1 MRYLTPQTLA
11 NNILLHTSSMET
23 AINALN
29 VGEFS
34 FLIILGED
42 QRVVGTITD
51 GDIRRGLIKGFSVHD
66 TVTKFMMKRFV
77 YGGMGGLDHRM
88 KLIGIS
94 SRTKF
99 LPILD
104 ECGTLDSVY
113 GDFVDQISVKTAVV
127 MAGGFGRRLKE
138 LTKSKP
144 KPLVHVQGEPL
155 IEHVLQKL
163 ESSKIEEIFLTVHY
177 KADQIE
183 KYIRQ
188 RNNEAEIHI
197 VFEEKPLGTAGALR
211 NIKFSDTIP
220 FLVSNCDIISD
231 LKIEQL
237 DRYSLDN
244 QCDLL
249 AAVKKI
255 KHHIPFGV
263 VKFDEKLQFSG
274 ITEKPSHEFYISSGV
289 SLISP
294 KILDIVS
301 YGEVIDMPE
310 LINRAH
316 SSGFKVN
323 VFPMHETWFD
333 LGHKEDVERFN
344 DYSDLEK

>member
-1 MRYLTPQTLA
+1 MRYLTLQTIA

-29 VGEFS
+29 VGTFS
-34 FLIILGED
+34 FLIILDEEKK
-42 QRVVGTITD
+42 VLGTITD

-66 TVTKFMMKRFV
+66 KVTEFMMKSFV
-77 YGGMGGLDHRM
+77 YGEVGGLDHRR
-88 KLIGIS
+88 KLFGIS

-104 ECGTLDSVY
+104 ERGTLASVY
-113 GDFVDQISVKTAVV
+113 GDFVDQISIKTAVV

-138 LTKSKP
+138 LTKFKP

-163 ESSKIEEIFLTVHY
+163 EGSKINEIFLTVHY

-188 RNNEAEIHI
+188 RNNEAKIHI
-197 VFEEKPLGTAGALR
+197 VFEEKPLGTAGALK
-211 NIKFSDTIP
+211 NIEFSDTRP

-263 VKFDEKLQFSG
+263 VEFDENLQFSS
-274 ITEKPSHEFYISSGV
+274 ITEKPSHEFYISTGV

-294 KILDIVS
+294 KILDIIS
-301 YGEVIDMPE
+301 NGEVIDMPE
-310 LINRAH
+310 LVNRAH
-316 SSGFKVN
+316 LSGFKVN

-333 LGHKEDVERFN
+333 LGHEEDVKKFN
-344 DYSDLEK
+344 DYS